1 MPSEGADDVM
11 QVPAQ
16 DLFEQQSEHWSF
28 LTNHAVVLL
37 YMVNH
42 PDDTMYTV
50 ASNLNMRERLVAQ
63 IIADLRHH
71 GYLEA
76 TRNGRR
82 NHYSVN
88 LEMPLRRRHPFG
100 STTVRQLASAF
111 SQDPLLQTA

>member
-1 MPSEGADDVM
+1 MPSEGVDDVIE
-11 QVPAQ
+11 VPAQ
-16 DLFEQQSEHWSF
+16 DLFDSQSEHWSF

-50 ASNLNMRERLVAQ
+50 AGRLNMRERHVAQ
-63 IIADLRHH
+63 IIADLRHQ

-100 STTVRQLASAF
+100 TTTVRQLATAF